1 MKQKKVC
8 KNILMILAMLVF
20 LFSWCSIAHA
30 EEKSVLLKDMH
41 MEDSNECEIWEKELK
56 DSYGNSYS
64 GNIVNMEASR
74 NSYAVYNL
82 DGEYTRFSGKIVIAE
97 DVYTDCVMDIAIY
110 GDGRELYSKA
120 GLTRQTEAQ
129 DFDLD
134 VTGVG
139 TLEIRSS
146 GEDSISLAEA
156 EFTQAE
162 ERTVPP
168 TYASLEEL
176 TVIDSVDF
184 EQKTCLQKDTFGDLH
199 KGRQYFKNPMTS
211 ETESYA
217 LYNLD
222 QKYLSFSGKLI
233 IDEEST
239 TNCNMNVQIYLDDQ
253 LAFEQNGIG
262 RTTEPVEVNLDV
274 TNAKTM
280 KIRLVGRDSSL
291 WVLDDS
297 LSLHTLGEWE
307 IVTEATCNKAGKKVQ
322 RCTECK
328 AICNTAELKALEHTP
343 GDWEIETEATCNAE
357 GERKKYCTVCKK
369 VCEEE
374 KIPKLEHK
382 EEDEWFEQE
391 APTCT
396 SEGTRI
402 KRCIYCSETVKTE
415 KIPQTKHEFGKWIT
429 AEGSVWNAPIV
440 KKRTCNVCDAE
451 EVKNIY
457 TWVWVKPAVL
467 VLLFVSVLTGTT
479 IILIRSFLYN
489 SNIRNSQKEG

>member
-1 MKQKKVC
+1 MFCGKYGKQIKRRKIDMKQKKRKETYIKIFTV
-8 KNILMILAMLVF
+8 LAMLVF
-20 LFSWCSIAHA
+20 LFSWCSVVHA
-30 EEKSVLLKDMH
+30 EDESVLLKDMH

-82 DGEYTRFSGKIVIAE
+82 DGEYTHFSGKIVIAE

-168 TYASLEEL
+168 TYASLGEL

-253 LAFEQNGIG
+253 LVFEQNGIG

-274 TNAKTM
+274 TNVKVM
-280 KIRLVGRDSSL
+280 KIRVVG
-291 WVLDDS
+291 
-297 LSLHTLGEWE
+297 
-307 IVTEATCNKAGKKVQ
+307 KAGYLCVVDDVLKGSDDTQWETELEEEVPITVFFDEGTTQEQIDMIGEQIRQ
-322 RCTECK
+322 RPEVRDIVFTSSDDAWNEF
-328 AICNTAELKALEHTP
+328 IDQYFQGTNTAERDNNPLTNSANYTVYVNQTEELEELV
-343 GDWEIETEATCNAE
+343 DFIE
-357 GERKKYCTVCKK
+357 GLDYVR
-369 VCEEE
+369 
-374 KIPKLEHK
+374 
-382 EEDEWFEQE
+382 
-391 APTCT
+391 
-396 SEGTRI
+396 
-402 KRCIYCSETVKTE
+402 
-415 KIPQTKHEFGKWIT
+415 
-429 AEGSVWNAPIV
+429 
-440 KKRTCNVCDAE
+440 
-451 EVKNIY
+451 EVNE
-457 TWVWVKPAVL
+457 PD
-467 VLLFVSVLTGTT
+467 
-479 IILIRSFLYN
+479 
-489 SNIRNSQKEG
+489 

>member
-1 MKQKKVC
+1 MFCGKYGKQIKRRKIDMKQKKRKETYIKIFTV
-8 KNILMILAMLVF
+8 LAMLVF
-20 LFSWCSIAHA
+20 LFSWCSVVHA
-30 EEKSVLLKDMH
+30 EDESVLLKDMH

-168 TYASLEEL
+168 TYASLGEL

-274 TNAKTM
+274 TNVKVM
-280 KIRLVGRDSSL
+280 KIRVVG
-291 WVLDDS
+291 
-297 LSLHTLGEWE
+297 
-307 IVTEATCNKAGKKVQ
+307 KAGYLCVVDDVLKGSDDTQWETELEEEVPITVFFDEGTTQEQIDMIGEQIRQ
-322 RCTECK
+322 RPEVRDIVFTSSDDAWNEF
-328 AICNTAELKALEHTP
+328 IDQYFQGTNTAERDNNPLTNSANYTVYVNQTEELEELV
-343 GDWEIETEATCNAE
+343 DFIE
-357 GERKKYCTVCKK
+357 GLDYVR
-369 VCEEE
+369 
-374 KIPKLEHK
+374 
-382 EEDEWFEQE
+382 
-391 APTCT
+391 
-396 SEGTRI
+396 
-402 KRCIYCSETVKTE
+402 
-415 KIPQTKHEFGKWIT
+415 
-429 AEGSVWNAPIV
+429 
-440 KKRTCNVCDAE
+440 
-451 EVKNIY
+451 EVNE
-457 TWVWVKPAVL
+457 PD
-467 VLLFVSVLTGTT
+467 
-479 IILIRSFLYN
+479 
-489 SNIRNSQKEG
+489 

>member
-1 MKQKKVC
+1 MEQKKAY
-8 KNILMILAMLVF
+8 KNVLMIVTMLVF
-20 LFSWCSIAHA
+20 LFSWCSVVHA
-30 EEKSVLLKDMH
+30 EDESVLLKDMH

-168 TYASLEEL
+168 TYASLGEL

-199 KGRQYFKNPMTS
+199 RGRQYFKNPMTS

-274 TNAKTM
+274 TNVKVM
-280 KIRLVGRDSSL
+280 KIRVVG
-291 WVLDDS
+291 
-297 LSLHTLGEWE
+297 
-307 IVTEATCNKAGKKVQ
+307 KAGYLCVVDDVLKGSDDTQWETELEEEVPITVFFDEGTTQEQIDMIGEQIRQ
-322 RCTECK
+322 RPEVRDIVFTSSDDAWNEF
-328 AICNTAELKALEHTP
+328 IDQYFQGTNTAERDNNPLTNSANYTVYVNQTEELEELV
-343 GDWEIETEATCNAE
+343 DFIE
-357 GERKKYCTVCKK
+357 GLDYVR
-369 VCEEE
+369 
-374 KIPKLEHK
+374 
-382 EEDEWFEQE
+382 
-391 APTCT
+391 
-396 SEGTRI
+396 
-402 KRCIYCSETVKTE
+402 
-415 KIPQTKHEFGKWIT
+415 
-429 AEGSVWNAPIV
+429 
-440 KKRTCNVCDAE
+440 
-451 EVKNIY
+451 EVNE
-457 TWVWVKPAVL
+457 PD
-467 VLLFVSVLTGTT
+467 
-479 IILIRSFLYN
+479 
-489 SNIRNSQKEG
+489 

>member
-1 MKQKKVC
+1 MFCGKYGKQIKRRKIDMKQKKRKETYIKIFTV
-8 KNILMILAMLVF
+8 LAMLVF
-20 LFSWCSIAHA
+20 LFSWCSVVHA
-30 EEKSVLLKDMH
+30 EDESVLLKDMH

-82 DGEYTRFSGKIVIAE
+82 DGEYTHFSGKIVIAE

-129 DFDLD
+129 DFDID

-139 TLEIRSS
+139 RLEIRSS
-146 GEDSISLAEA
+146 GEDYISLAEA
-156 EFTQAE
+156 EFTRAE

-239 TNCNMNVQIYLDDQ
+239 TNCNMNVQFYLDDQ

-274 TNAKTM
+274 TNVKVM
-280 KIRLVGRDSSL
+280 KIRVVG
-291 WVLDDS
+291 
-297 LSLHTLGEWE
+297 
-307 IVTEATCNKAGKKVQ
+307 KAGYLCVVDDVLKGSDDTQWETELEEEVPITVFFDEGTTQEQIDMIGEQIRQ
-322 RCTECK
+322 RPEVRDIVFTSSDDAWNEF
-328 AICNTAELKALEHTP
+328 IDQYFQGTNTAERDNNPLTNSANYTVYVNQTEELEELV
-343 GDWEIETEATCNAE
+343 DFIE
-357 GERKKYCTVCKK
+357 GLDYVR
-369 VCEEE
+369 
-374 KIPKLEHK
+374 
-382 EEDEWFEQE
+382 
-391 APTCT
+391 
-396 SEGTRI
+396 
-402 KRCIYCSETVKTE
+402 
-415 KIPQTKHEFGKWIT
+415 
-429 AEGSVWNAPIV
+429 
-440 KKRTCNVCDAE
+440 
-451 EVKNIY
+451 EVNE
-457 TWVWVKPAVL
+457 PD
-467 VLLFVSVLTGTT
+467 
-479 IILIRSFLYN
+479 
-489 SNIRNSQKEG
+489 

>member
-1 MKQKKVC
+1 MEQNKRKKVH
-8 KNILMILAMLVF
+8 KNILMIVTMIVF

-64 GNIVNMEASR
+64 GNIVNIEASR

-184 EQKTCLQKDTFGDLH
+184 EQKTCIQKDTFGNLH
-199 KGRQYFKNPMTS
+199 KGRQYFKNPMSSDT
-211 ETESYA
+211 ETYA
-217 LYNLD
+217 LYNLN
-222 QKYLSFSGKLI
+222 QEYLSFSGKLI

-274 TNAKTM
+274 TNVKVM
-280 KIRLVGRDSSL
+280 KIRVVGKAGYLCVVDD
-291 WVLDDS
+291 VLKGHD
-297 LSLHTLGEWE
+297 HTPGEWE
-307 IVTEATCNKAGKKVQ
+307 TETEVTCDKAGKKVQ

-328 AICNTAELKALEHTP
+328 EICNTQETKALGHTP
-343 GDWEIETEATCNAE
+343 GDWETEIEATCKAE
-357 GERKKYCTVCKK
+357 GKRVKYSVRHVKRCVLKKKWTSWSMNRETGKWRQKQPVKRQGKKQSTVKCAKKY
-369 VCEEE
+369 
-374 KIPKLEHK
+374 
-382 EEDEWFEQE
+382 
-391 APTCT
+391 
-396 SEGTRI
+396 
-402 KRCIYCSETVKTE
+402 
-415 KIPQTKHEFGKWIT
+415 
-429 AEGSVWNAPIV
+429 V
-440 KKRTCNVCDAE
+440 KKRLWTSWNMNRETGKWKQRQPVGQRGRNLFTVSIVENGWIPGNSHYGAQTGRRVVCAAGA
-451 EVKNIY
+451 Y
-457 TWVWVKPAVL
+457 L
-467 VLLFVSVLTGTT
+467 HL
-479 IILIRSFLYN
+479 
-489 SNIRNSQKEG
+489 

>member
-1 MKQKKVC
+1 MFCGKYGKQIKRRKIDMKQKKRKETYIKIFTV
-8 KNILMILAMLVF
+8 LAMLVF
-20 LFSWCSIAHA
+20 LFSWCSVVHA
-30 EEKSVLLKDMH
+30 EDESVLLKDMH

-82 DGEYTRFSGKIVIAE
+82 DGEYTHFSGKIVIAE

-168 TYASLEEL
+168 TYASLGEL

-239 TNCNMNVQIYLDDQ
+239 TNCNMNVQFYLDDQ

-274 TNAKTM
+274 TNVKVM
-280 KIRLVGRDSSL
+280 KIRVVG
-291 WVLDDS
+291 
-297 LSLHTLGEWE
+297 
-307 IVTEATCNKAGKKVQ
+307 KAGYLCVVDDVLKGSDDTQWETELEEEVPITVFFDEGTTQEQIDMIGEQIRQ
-322 RCTECK
+322 RPEVRDIVFTSSDDAWNEF
-328 AICNTAELKALEHTP
+328 IDQYFQGTNTAERDNNPLTNSANYTVYVNQTEELEELV
-343 GDWEIETEATCNAE
+343 DFIE
-357 GERKKYCTVCKK
+357 GLDYVR
-369 VCEEE
+369 
-374 KIPKLEHK
+374 
-382 EEDEWFEQE
+382 
-391 APTCT
+391 
-396 SEGTRI
+396 
-402 KRCIYCSETVKTE
+402 
-415 KIPQTKHEFGKWIT
+415 
-429 AEGSVWNAPIV
+429 
-440 KKRTCNVCDAE
+440 
-451 EVKNIY
+451 EVNE
-457 TWVWVKPAVL
+457 PD
-467 VLLFVSVLTGTT
+467 
-479 IILIRSFLYN
+479 
-489 SNIRNSQKEG
+489 

>member
-1 MKQKKVC
+1 MEQNKRKKVH
-8 KNILMILAMLVF
+8 KNILMIVTMIVF

-184 EQKTCLQKDTFGDLH
+184 EQKTCIQKDTFGNLH
-199 KGRQYFKNPMTS
+199 KGRQYFKNPMS
-211 ETESYA
+211 
-217 LYNLD
+217 
-222 QKYLSFSGKLI
+222 
-233 IDEEST
+233 
-239 TNCNMNVQIYLDDQ
+239 
-253 LAFEQNGIG
+253 
-262 RTTEPVEVNLDV
+262 
-274 TNAKTM
+274 
-280 KIRLVGRDSSL
+280 
-291 WVLDDS
+291 
-297 LSLHTLGEWE
+297 
-307 IVTEATCNKAGKKVQ
+307 
-322 RCTECK
+322 
-328 AICNTAELKALEHTP
+328 
-343 GDWEIETEATCNAE
+343 
-357 GERKKYCTVCKK
+357 
-369 VCEEE
+369 
-374 KIPKLEHK
+374 
-382 EEDEWFEQE
+382 
-391 APTCT
+391 
-396 SEGTRI
+396 
-402 KRCIYCSETVKTE
+402 
-415 KIPQTKHEFGKWIT
+415 
-429 AEGSVWNAPIV
+429 
-440 KKRTCNVCDAE
+440 
-451 EVKNIY
+451 
-457 TWVWVKPAVL
+457 
-467 VLLFVSVLTGTT
+467 
-479 IILIRSFLYN
+479 
-489 SNIRNSQKEG
+489 

>member
-1 MKQKKVC
+1 MFCGKYGKQIKRRKIDMKQKKRKETYIKIFTV
-8 KNILMILAMLVF
+8 LAMLVF
-20 LFSWCSIAHA
+20 LFSWCSVVHA
-30 EEKSVLLKDMH
+30 EDESVLLKDMH

-168 TYASLEEL
+168 TYASLGEL

-253 LAFEQNGIG
+253 LVFEQNGIG

-274 TNAKTM
+274 TNVKVM
-280 KIRLVGRDSSL
+280 KIRVVG
-291 WVLDDS
+291 
-297 LSLHTLGEWE
+297 
-307 IVTEATCNKAGKKVQ
+307 KAGYLCVVDDVLKGSDDTQWETELEEEVPITVFFDEGTTQEQIDMIGEQIRQ
-322 RCTECK
+322 RPEVRDIVFTSSDDAWNEF
-328 AICNTAELKALEHTP
+328 IDQYFQGTNTAERDNNPLTNSANYTVYVNQTEELEELV
-343 GDWEIETEATCNAE
+343 DFIE
-357 GERKKYCTVCKK
+357 GLDYVR
-369 VCEEE
+369 
-374 KIPKLEHK
+374 
-382 EEDEWFEQE
+382 
-391 APTCT
+391 
-396 SEGTRI
+396 
-402 KRCIYCSETVKTE
+402 
-415 KIPQTKHEFGKWIT
+415 
-429 AEGSVWNAPIV
+429 
-440 KKRTCNVCDAE
+440 
-451 EVKNIY
+451 EVNE
-457 TWVWVKPAVL
+457 PD
-467 VLLFVSVLTGTT
+467 
-479 IILIRSFLYN
+479 
-489 SNIRNSQKEG
+489 